1 MMNQLKELFSPDFGD
16 TLLRFALCN
25 LVNWIIVNFLYFK
38 KAKRRDFFFTFM
50 IISVAIFFLVYLMMG
65 MDRGKAT
72 MGVGLGLF
80 GIFSIMRYRTDA
92 MPVREMTYLFVVV
105 CLSVVHAMADSLGVD
120 AAGAMIGTP
129 LAELVVI
136 DVIVVVAIIIFERSL
151 KVQASKL
158 VQYDRIDLIKP
169 ERREELIADLEARL
183 GLKVVSVRVGAVDF
197 LRDMTVLRVYYEGND
212 SGDVKNMLKIKNSEY
227 ASV

>member
-1 MMNQLKELFSPDFGD
+1 M
-16 TLLRFALCN
+16 LRFALCY

-105 CLSVVHAMADSLGVD
+105 CLSVVHALADSLGVD

-212 SGDVKNMLKIKNSEY
+212 SGDVKNMLKIKNTDY

>member
-16 TLLRFALCN
+16 TLLRFALCY

-212 SGDVKNMLKIKNSEY
+212 SGDVKNMLKIKNTDY